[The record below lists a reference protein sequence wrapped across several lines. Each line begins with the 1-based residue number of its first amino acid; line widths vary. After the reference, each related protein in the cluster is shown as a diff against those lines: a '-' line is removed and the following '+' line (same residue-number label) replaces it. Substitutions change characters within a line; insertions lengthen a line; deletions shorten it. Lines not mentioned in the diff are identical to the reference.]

1 MFSLLL
7 NFAERKSKPGRR
19 VKTVSVKQHL
29 SDPAAAVMR
38 RL

>member
-1 MFSLLL
+1 MIFL
-7 NFAERKSKPGRR
+7 FWECAERKSEPGRR

>member
-1 MFSLLL
+1 MIFLFLE
-7 NFAERKSKPGRR
+7 FAERKSKPGCR